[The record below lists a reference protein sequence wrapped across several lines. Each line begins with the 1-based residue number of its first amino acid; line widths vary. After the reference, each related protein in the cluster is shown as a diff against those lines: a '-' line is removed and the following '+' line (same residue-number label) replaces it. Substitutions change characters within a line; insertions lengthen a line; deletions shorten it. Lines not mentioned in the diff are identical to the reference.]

1 MEVTAEYDSTLYPK
15 EALLKA
21 AFAFVEDYYIHLEID
36 RLNYQ
41 VRISSKEEKDLPNHI
56 QKDFENELL
65 VQTVRF
71 HVLKETSDL
80 RKLILARAM
89 ASTVLLDEK
98 DEKAYFDVDSQ
109 KEYKQA
115 LDGIL
120 EDWFSNGKSS

>member
-15 EALLKA
+15 EALLQA